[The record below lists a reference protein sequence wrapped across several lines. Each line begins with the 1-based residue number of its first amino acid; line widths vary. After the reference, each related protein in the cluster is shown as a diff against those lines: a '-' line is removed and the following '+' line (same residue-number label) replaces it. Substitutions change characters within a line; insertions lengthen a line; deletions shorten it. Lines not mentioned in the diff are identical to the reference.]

1 MTFKSEIIKELE
13 INPKVS
19 LEEIKKRFPTIADK
33 TFYNYRTQWRKSK
46 KGKVKG
52 KGKNKGKGPASIN
65 PPKKSIDSTGSPPS
79 QPIIDDPDELL
90 MSVAIR
96 MLNKP
101 DPDPRWANIL
111 ISCKKENIN
120 IKGDD
125 IESFR
130 KLPNQVLAH
139 LLNKSK
145 QKT

>member
-1 MTFKSEIIKELE
+1 MTPTLGNFKC
-13 INPKVS
+13 
-19 LEEIKKRFPTIADK
+19 KKCNILFEGEHKPQIRP
-33 TFYNYRTQWRKSK
+33 RKSCPK
-46 KGKVKG
+46 CHRMVDIVKEPSETKG
-52 KGKNKGKGPASIN
+52 KGGHNFIPE
-65 PPKKSIDSTGSPPS
+65 DSTLSENKNTPS

-111 ISCKKENIN
+111 ISCKKENIS

-130 KLPNQVLAH
+130 KLPNQILAN